1 MGPDFRIQNLYSYMV
16 LPYSQGNGL
25 RRMDGGAPWIRCLS
39 SGMRRRARACAP
51 GALGLL
57 SSVVIAVS
65 STAPAYSLAATLGLV
80 VAIVGVHSPGTMIV
94 SFLPMLCI
102 AYAFRELN
110 KVDPDCGTT
119 FTWTT
124 RAFGPWA
131 GWMGGWGIIAADI
144 IVMAS
149 LSQIAGHYAL
159 LLVGAGGA
167 ASSTLW
173 VTVAGVVF
181 IGALTWI
188 CYRGIEVSARLQQ
201 GLLAI
206 ELIALGVFAV
216 MAFVKAGTGHA
227 LPGAGHVSAA
237 WLSPW
242 TGSFRSLSNSFLLAV
257 FVYWGWDCA
266 VSVNEETK
274 DRARTPGRAAV
285 ISTVVLVAVF
295 AVVAVACLVF
305 AGPAFLAQHSDN
317 VLGAMSGLVL
327 GSTAGKLLILC
338 VLTSATASTQTTIMP
353 TARAVLAMAA
363 HKALPARFARM
374 HPRYMTPTVATVV
387 MGAVSAVFFVVLTL
401 VSQNVLADS
410 AASVGL
416 LIAFYYGLT
425 GFACVWFFRRD
436 LLGSVRSLVL
446 KGILPGLGGLALLAA
461 FIGSIVS
468 YWPAASSYS
477 SFDGIGG
484 IFLIGAGS
492 LLAGVVLMLAA
503 RRWLPAFFTTGT
515 LPPLATAGGEVPAAA
530 DSPATA
536 ASVPAAP
543 VELSPVA
550 VPREVPAARVL
561 DPA

>member
-1 MGPDFRIQNLYSYMV
+1 MEK
-16 LPYSQGNGL
+16 GL
-25 RRMDGGAPWIRCLS
+25 RAGAI
-39 SGMRRRARACAP
+39 
-51 GALGLL
+51 GLL

-65 STAPAYSLAATLGLV
+65 STAPAYSMAATLGLV
-80 VAIVGVHSPGTMIV
+80 VAIVGVHSPGTLIV

-110 KVDPDCGTT
+110 KADPDCGTT

-131 GWMGGWGIIAADI
+131 GWMGGWGIIAADV
-144 IVMAS
+144 IVMAN
-149 LSQIAGHYAL
+149 LAQIAGHYAL
-159 LLVGAGGA
+159 QLVGADGL
-167 ASSTLW
+167 ASSAFW

-181 IGALTWI
+181 IAVLTWI
-188 CYRGIEVSARLQQ
+188 CYRGIEISARLQQ
-201 GLLAI
+201 ALLAI
-206 ELIALGVFAV
+206 EVITLGILAVVAFAKV
-216 MAFVKAGTGHA
+216 ATGHA
-227 LPGAGHVSAA
+227 MRGSGHLSAA
-237 WLSPW
+237 WFSPW
-242 TGSFRSLSNSFLLAV
+242 TGSFRGLANSFLLAV

-285 ISTVVLVAVF
+285 TSTVLLVAVF
-295 AVVAVACLVF
+295 AVISVAALVF

-317 VLGAMSGLVL
+317 VLGAMSTLVL

-353 TARAVLAMAA
+353 TARTVLAMAV
-363 HKALPARFARM
+363 HRALPRAFAKM
-374 HPRYMTPTVATVV
+374 HPRFLTPTVATVV
-387 MGAVSAVFFVVLTL
+387 MGAASAVFFVVLT
-401 VSQNVLADS
+401 VTSQNVLADS

-436 LLGSVRSLVL
+436 LLGSVRALVF
-446 KGILPGLGGLALLAA
+446 KGILPGFGGLALLAA
-461 FIGSIVS
+461 FVLSIVS

-484 IFLIGAGS
+484 VFLIGAGS
-492 LLAGVVLMLAA
+492 LLVGVALMLAA

-515 LPPLATAGGEVPAAA
+515 LPPLAAA
-530 DSPATA
+530 DDTA
-536 ASVPAAP
+536 LAADDAAP
-543 VELSPVA
+543 VLAADRAAVAPDRDEVA
-550 VPREVPAARVL
+550 VPEPAPVPT
-561 DPA
+561 PAMEPA